1 MFMLRCNT
9 LAARMPAELVV
20 HTSGHELKN
29 IMSSMFD
36 YLDANLAVSMPGFV
50 VLAGF
55 PPFPWGQLGMG
66 PSAPSLAAL
75 GSAQLDASG
84 PSPVSPGPA
93 QAVLPLGCPFKS
105 LQGVVD
111 GLFQLDTASP
121 PVLGWGGRLRPLT
134 HAAFAAIVMYHG
146 ELAYPEPDP

>member
-1 MFMLRCNT
+1 MILGC
-9 LAARMPAELVV
+9 EGIVI
-20 HTSGHELKN
+20 K
-29 IMSSMFD
+29 
-36 YLDANLAVSMPGFV
+36 
-50 VLAGF
+50 F
-55 PPFPWGQLGMG
+55 PTRETQHVEKIVPTRVRA
-66 PSAPSLAAL
+66 APSLAAL

-84 PSPVSPGPA
+84 PSPASPGPA